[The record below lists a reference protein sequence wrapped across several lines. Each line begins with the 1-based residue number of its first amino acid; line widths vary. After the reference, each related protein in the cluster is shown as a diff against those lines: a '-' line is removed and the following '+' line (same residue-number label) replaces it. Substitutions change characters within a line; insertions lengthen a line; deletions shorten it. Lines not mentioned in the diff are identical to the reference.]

1 MRRSPTGSAADVRRP
16 SRRGLLAGVAASA
29 VSAGSPARAAA
40 RPNILF
46 IMADDLGYADLSC
59 YGRRDYQTP
68 HIDRLAAEGLLLT
81 QAYANSPVCS
91 ATRAALITGRY
102 QYRLPVGLYEP
113 IRSPQQG
120 AGLPA
125 GFPTLPEQLRRAG
138 YRTSLIGKWHL
149 GEIPAHGPL
158 RAGYQRFFGVP
169 GGASDY
175 FTHLAEPQGPA
186 NAFDGLWEGDARAD
200 RPGYLTDL
208 LGDRAVAEIGEYARG
223 GPPFFISLHFTAP
236 HWPWEGPAEE
246 AVSRALTRL
255 QHLEG
260 GSLAT
265 YAAMV
270 GSLDDNVG
278 KVLAALDRGGLSR
291 NTLVVF
297 TSDNGGE
304 RFSDVW
310 PLVGGKGELL
320 EGGIRVPALVRW
332 PGEIGPGRRS
342 DQTAITM
349 DWLPTLLAAAGAT
362 PDPAFAS
369 DGEDLLPILRGGTAP
384 RPRKLFW
391 RFNTADQA
399 AVRDGDWKY
408 LKLGGKEALF
418 DLASDVRERANLKE
432 VRPELFERLKGE
444 FAAWN
449 AGMLP
454 YGPDTAG
461 ANAKT
466 LFSDRY

>member
-1 MRRSPTGSAADVRRP
+1 MGRP
-16 SRRGLLAGVAASA
+16 SRRELLAAVAASA
-29 VSAGSPARAAA
+29 ASAGAPAQAAE

-59 YGRRDYQTP
+59 YGRRDYRTP
-68 HIDRLAAEGLLLT
+68 RIDRLAAEGLLLT

-113 IRSPQQG
+113 IRSPRQD

-125 GFPTLPEQLRRAG
+125 RLPTLPEQLRRAG

-149 GEIPAHGPL
+149 GELPAHGPL

-169 GGASDY
+169 GGSSDY
-175 FTHLAEPQGPA
+175 FTHLAEPKGPA
-186 NAFDGLWEGDARAD
+186 STFDGLWEGELRAE

-236 HWPWEGPAEE
+236 HWPWEGPADE
-246 AVSRALTRL
+246 AVSKTLARL
-255 QHLEG
+255 QHLDG

-291 NTLVVF
+291 NTLVVI

-304 RFSDVW
+304 RYSDVW

-332 PGEIGPGRRS
+332 PGQIAPGRRS
-342 DQTAITM
+342 DQVSITM
-349 DWLPTLLAAAGAT
+349 DWLPTLLAAARTA
-362 PDPAFAS
+362 PDPAFPS
-369 DGEDLLPILRGGTAP
+369 DGEDLLSVLRGGAPP
-384 RPRKLFW
+384 RPRQLFW

-399 AVRDGDWKY
+399 AVREGDWKY
-408 LKLGGKEALF
+408 LKLGTKEALF
-418 DLASDVRERANLKE
+418 NLTNDVRERANLKE
-432 VRPELFERLKGE
+432 LHPALFARLKSE

-454 YGPDTAG
+454 YVTGDAG
-461 ANAKT
+461 ADAKS